1 VQTSLSTDGGNTWAH
16 ETLPDLAVRAN
27 TAIFDPSNPSRILI
41 GGDLNYSSSFLRV
54 STDLGASWNAGED
67 GLSGA
72 VNVIVPVPSEPGTFY
87 CGTTQGCFQSTDGGL
102 TWNQKGSI
110 TAVQAL
116 VVDTINTNIIYAG
129 TRTGVYC
136 STDGGD
142 VWDQYGAALPVN
154 NVLSL
159 ALVGGSPGALLA
171 GTNGASAF
179 SIAPIAGV
187 AEQPG
192 GRSAT
197 CAGQLSI
204 APNPTRGSV
213 LIKLDHLSTGALE
226 RSSVSIYDA
235 SGRCL
240 RVLDNRQSSLA
251 NRNSLSW
258 DGRDGQGRA
267 VPAGA
272 YFCRLEAG
280 DNLATAVLLKL

>member
-129 TRTGVYC
+129 TQSGVYC

-142 VWDQYGAALPVN
+142 DWNQYGSVLPVH
-154 NVLSL
+154 NVMSL
-159 ALVGGSPGALLA
+159 ALVSGTSGALLA

-179 SIAPIAGV
+179 TIAPIAGV

-192 GRSAT
+192 GKPAAR
-197 CAGQLSI
+197 AGQLNVS
-204 APNPTRGSV
+204 PNPTRGPV
-213 LIKLDHLSTGALE
+213 LIKLDHLSAGVLE
-226 RSSVSIYDA
+226 HCGVSIFDA
-235 SGRCL
+235 SGRL
-240 RVLDNRQSSLA
+240 VRVLSVPQSLTSGTG
-251 NRNSLSW
+251 SLSW
-258 DGRDGQGRA
+258 DGRDRQGRL

-272 YFCRLEAG
+272 YFCRLQAG
-280 DNLATAVLLKL
+280 DLRAAAALLKL